1 MQAIN
6 FVVRTG
12 AGAVERGQ
20 VAVDAIVTKVAV
32 PQGSEISLN
41 LRQIDIQ
48 SYARVGDSL
57 EVLLVA
63 GRVV

>member
-20 VAVDAIVTKVAV
+20 VAVEAIVTKVAV
-32 PQGSEISLN
+32 PQGKRNI
-41 LRQIDIQ
+41 
-48 SYARVGDSL
+48 A
-57 EVLLVA
+57 
-63 GRVV
+63 